1 MMALK
6 HSGRERMKVWKEC
19 VWLKIT
25 LSGPFLEYGSKSSG
39 SNESRNNYPLTTMS
53 VLGPDKLLGIFIA

>member
-6 HSGRERMKVWKEC
+6 HSGRERMKVWNEC

-39 SNESRNNYPLTTMS
+39 SMKAEITT
-53 VLGPDKLLGIFIA
+53 P